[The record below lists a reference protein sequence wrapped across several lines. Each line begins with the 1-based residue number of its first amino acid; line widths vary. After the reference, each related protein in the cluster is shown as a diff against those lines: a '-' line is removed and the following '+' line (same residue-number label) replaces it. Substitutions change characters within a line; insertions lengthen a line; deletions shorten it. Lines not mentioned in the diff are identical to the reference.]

1 MALYA
6 LTIFLS
12 SFLLF
17 QVQPIIAKIILP
29 WFGGSAAVWN
39 TCMLFFQAALLGGY
53 TYAHLLFEKLPP
65 RRQSHLHVALLALS
79 LAALPIIPAARWKP
93 TGSEDPTL
101 MILSL
106 LAVCIGLPYFLLS
119 TTGPLMQAWY
129 ARSFAGAMPYRLF
142 ALSNFASLLALL
154 SYPLYV
160 EPTLDSDLQAWIWS
174 GAYGLFAILCATVAW
189 RVRGQA
195 PPPPP
200 AAESEDAAPPTSGRR
215 FLWIALAACPSVL
228 LLSVTTHLTQD
239 VAAIPF
245 LWIVP
250 LVLYLLTFILTFELP
265 RLYTRWL
272 WFPLLLAALGGVA
285 WLSHEDAPE
294 LSMLK
299 TIAAYSAAMFVC
311 SMVCHGELASLK
323 PHPRYLT
330 GFYVS
335 LSVGGALGG
344 LFVGV
349 IAPNYFNAYYEFPF
363 GWWLT
368 AALAIAAL
376 CATHGHW
383 LLQGKGWAVTLTM
396 LLLLGAYGGF
406 WSNVMKRYLS
416 GYQVTARN
424 FYGTLRIEDE
434 GNIEDQ
440 TLMRQLLHGVI
451 NHGQQYLH
459 PARRREPTTYYC
471 KESGVG
477 RAILSR
483 NDFLPQKAGVIG
495 LGTGTLASYGRVGDE
510 YHIFEINPLV
520 INLAR
525 SRFGFVNESRAMV
538 KIHLGDARLTLDRMP
553 PIGLDVLAVD
563 AFSGDSVPVH
573 LLTQEAFA
581 LYWRHLRRDG
591 ILAVH
596 ISNKYLGLEPVVAA
610 SAVAVGKQAL
620 VFDDERDESEE
631 ACFGST
637 WVLVYAPEYKANL
650 ERALSGGTAPEIP
663 PNFRTWTDRF
673 SNLARVIKK

>member
-17 QVQPIIAKIILP
+17 QVQPVIAKIILP

-39 TCMLFFQAALLGGY
+39 ACMLFFQAALLGGY
-53 TYAHLLFEKLPP
+53 TYAHLLFEKFSP
-65 RRQSHLHVALLALS
+65 RRQSHLHAALLAAS
-79 LAALPIIPAARWKP
+79 LLTLPILPSERWKP
-93 TGSEDPTL
+93 TGAEDPTAL
-101 MILSL
+101 ILAL
-106 LAVCIGLPYFLLS
+106 LALTIGLPYFLLS
-119 TTGPLMQAWY
+119 TTGPLLQAWY
-129 ARSFAGAMPYRLF
+129 ARTYSGAMPWRLF

-154 SYPLYV
+154 TYPLFI
-160 EPTLDSDLQAWIWS
+160 EPTLDTDIQAWTWS
-174 GAYGLFAILCATVAW
+174 GAYVLFAILCASLAW
-189 RVRGQA
+189 KVRTQ
-195 PPPPP
+195 PPPPTP
-200 AAESEDAAPPTSGRR
+200 AEDAGADFETPIAPPTPGRR
-215 FLWIALAACPSVL
+215 GLWIAL
-228 LLSVTTHLTQD
+228 LLSVTTYLTQD

-250 LVLYLLTFILTFELP
+250 LVLYLLTFILAFELP

-272 WFPLLLAALGGVA
+272 WFPLLAAALGGVA
-285 WLSHEDAPE
+285 WLHHDDAPE

-311 SMVCHGELASLK
+311 AMVCHGELASLK

-344 LFVGV
+344 LFVGL
-349 IAPNYFNAYYEFPF
+349 IAPNFFNAYYEFPL
-363 GWWLT
+363 GWWL
-368 AALAIAAL
+368 AFALAIAAL

-383 LLQGKGWAVTLTM
+383 LLNGKGWAVTL
-396 LLLLGAYGGF
+396 LLLLFLGAYGGF
-406 WSNVMKRYLS
+406 WANVMKRYLS
-416 GYQVTARN
+416 GYKVTARN
-424 FYGTLRIEDE
+424 FYGTLRVEDE

-471 KESGVG
+471 RESGVG
-477 RAILSR
+477 RAMLSR
-483 NDFLPQKAGVIG
+483 NDFLPHTAGVIG
-495 LGTGTLASYGRVGDE
+495 LGTGTLASYGRVGDQ

-520 INLAR
+520 VNLAR
-525 SRFGFVNESRAMV
+525 AQFGYVNESRAAV
-538 KIHLGDARLTLDRMP
+538 KIHLGDARLTLDRLP
-553 PIGLDVLAVD
+553 PLALDVLAVD

-610 SAVAVGKQAL
+610 SAAAVGKQAL
-620 VFDDERDESEE
+620 VFDDERDDSDEV
-631 ACFGST
+631 CFGST
-637 WVLVYAPEYKANL
+637 WVLVYDAQYKDNL
-650 ERALSGGTAPEIP
+650 QRALAGGVVPEIP